1 MFNSPSLEMPQSLT
15 SWQQGARTMVL
26 KSLRLIKIGS
36 LTLEEN
42 FAGQSGMSN
51 QNVSNQGT
59 MEQFGFAHD
68 DQPQAHIRVNHPDFY
83 ASVLKGGSIAA
94 AEAYMDGWWDSPNLT
109 AVTELMA
116 RNLNALDQLEAQSSM
131 LVRAMNKV
139 GHWLKRN
146 SIGRAKQN
154 IEAHYDLGNDLYQ
167 TFLDQRML
175 YSSALYLNT
184 NDSLEQAQMQK
195 MERLCQQLQLTAND
209 HVIEIGTGWGA
220 MAIYMAQHYGCRVT
234 TTTIS
239 EQQYAY
245 AQAEIQR
252 LGLREQITLLKQ
264 DYRLLDGQFDKLVS
278 IEMIEAVGKSYLPSY
293 IAKCQSLLKPGGRMA
308 IQAIT
313 IADQR
318 FDDYSNNV
326 DFIQKYIFPGGF
338 LPSITVLTQMAMRH
352 TDFIVRDVFD
362 LGLDYAQTLA
372 DWRHRFEASLN
383 KVKLLGYDE
392 RFVRMWRYYLCYCE
406 GGFKARTISTIHMT
420 LQRAQ

>member
-1 MFNSPSLEMPQSLT
+1 MFNSPSLEMPKSLKL
-15 SWQQGARTMVL
+15 WQQGARTMVL

-42 FAGQSGMSN
+42 FAGQARISAAIPQ
-51 QNVSNQGT
+51 QNSV
-59 MEQFGFAHD
+59 EQFGFAHD
-68 DQPQAHIRVNHPDFY
+68 DQPQAHIRVNHPEFY
-83 ASVLKGGSIAA
+83 ACVLKGGSIAA

-116 RNLNALDQLEAQSSM
+116 RNLNALDQLEAQSSIF
-131 LVRAMNKV
+131 VRTMHKV

-184 NDSLEQAQMQK
+184 NDSLEQAQIQK
-195 MERLCQQLQLTAND
+195 MDRLCQQLQLTAND

-239 EQQYAY
+239 EQQYTY
-245 AQAEIQR
+245 AQAEIER
-252 LGLREQITLLKQ
+252 LGLGAQITLLKQ
-264 DYRLLDGQFDKLVS
+264 DYRLLEGQFDKLVS

-293 IAKCQSLLKPGGRMA
+293 IAKCQSLLKPGGLMA

-313 IADQR
+313 IVDQR

-338 LPSITVLTQMAMRH
+338 LPSITVLTQMATRH
-352 TDFIVRDVFD
+352 TDFVVRDVFD
-362 LGLDYAQTLA
+362 LGLDYARTLA
-372 DWRHRFEASLN
+372 DWRCRFEASLD
-383 KVKLLGYDE
+383 KVKSLGYDE

-420 LQRAQ
+420 LQRGQ